1 MRCKHKCWH
10 VCGPTGWGEGS
21 REDREG
27 ERETFAGREEVCG
40 YWDKLSEDAEGME

>member
-1 MRCKHKCWH
+1 MY
-10 VCGPTGWGEGS
+10 VVLQPEGEGS

-27 ERETFAGREEVCG
+27 DREKMCVRREKVCG